1 MRHLFVFRRPFAF
14 GLERSSEMFFNNV
27 GNVQTLR
34 PVQMRW
40 TVFYL
45 I

>member
-14 GLERSSEMFFNNV
+14 ALERSSEMFFNNV

-34 PVQMRW
+34 PVQVRR